1 MSRWRALAWRLLR
14 RVREEVTVTTR
25 QGVFTLPLRDDAI
38 GKALYIERQYEL
50 DLVSRTIDLLRS
62 LGRLPPRG
70 QGTVLDIGANN
81 GVISIGMLTAAEF
94 SRAIAIEPEPGNFAL
109 LERNARQNG
118 LAGRITCLR
127 CALADQAGE
136 LIFELSADNFG
147 DHRVRDAS
155 AAAGAGPEH
164 YGESARRITR
174 VPARRLDD
182 VLAETP
188 PRDLALVWM
197 DVQGFEAH
205 VLRGAPTLLSS
216 GVPVV
221 AEIWPYGLRRAGTS
235 AEVFC
240 ALAASAWSSY
250 YLLQGA
256 AFEPSAIAEL
266 PALLRRLSGDEDYA
280 NVVFL

>member
-1 MSRWRALAWRLLR
+1 MTRWRALAWRLLGR
-14 RVREEVTVTTR
+14 LRDEVTVTTR
-25 QGVFTLPLRDDAI
+25 QGVFTLPLRDEAI
-38 GKALYIERQYEL
+38 SKALYVERQYEL
-50 DLVSRTIDLLRS
+50 ELVTRTIDFLRS

-81 GVISIGMLTAAEF
+81 GVISIGLLTAAEF

-109 LERNARQNG
+109 LERNAKQNG
-118 LAGRITCLR
+118 LAGRMTCLR
-127 CALADQAGE
+127 YALSDQSGE
-136 LIFELSADNFG
+136 LTFELSADNFG
-147 DHRVRDAS
+147 DHRIRAAS

-164 YGESARRITR
+164 YGESSRRVTR

-182 VLAETP
+182 VLAESQ

-205 VLRGAPTLLSS
+205 VLRGAPALLSS

-221 AEIWPYGLRRAGTS
+221 AEVWPYGLRRAGTS
-235 AEVFC
+235 AEAFC
-240 ALAASAWSSY
+240 TLAATAWSAY
-250 YLLQGA
+250 YELRGA
-256 AFEPSAIAEL
+256 AFEKSAIAEL
-266 PALLRRLSGDEDYA
+266 PALLRRLSGDEDYT